1 MTCDDLTCFL
11 TIPASI
17 TTIPTTQKSSD
28 TDDTSITVAKEIEIP
43 IEVEKSNKPLNGEEV
58 NFFYVFK
65 SSEKGLVFCVVH
77 NCHHNCGP
85 KG

>member
-28 TDDTSITVAKEIEIP
+28 TDDKSITVAKEIEIP

-58 NFFYVFK
+58 NFLCFK
-65 SSEKGLVFCVVH
+65 KSEKGLVFCVVH

>member
-58 NFFYVFK
+58 NFLCFKKSYVYQ
-65 SSEKGLVFCVVH
+65 EK
-77 NCHHNCGP
+77 
-85 KG
+85 K

>member
-65 SSEKGLVFCVVH
+65 RAKKV
-77 NCHHNCGP
+77 
-85 KG
+85 